1 MRVLGLNTNNLDA
14 WQNISSRLLYN
25 TLSRHSSLPKKEVA
39 EGRAAKGMDG
49 GEEIKEG
56 TRDVVI
62 QVWGCG
68 LLVA

>member
-1 MRVLGLNTNNLDA
+1 MAEYFLQAAVQHT
-14 WQNISSRLLYN
+14 QQTFI
-25 TLSRHSSLPKKEVA
+25 TTKKEVA
-39 EGRAAKGMDG
+39 EGRGAKGMDG

>member
-1 MRVLGLNTNNLDA
+1 MAEYFLQAAVQHT
-14 WQNISSRLLYN
+14 QQTFI
-25 TLSRHSSLPKKEVA
+25 TTKKEV
-39 EGRAAKGMDG
+39 AAKGMDG